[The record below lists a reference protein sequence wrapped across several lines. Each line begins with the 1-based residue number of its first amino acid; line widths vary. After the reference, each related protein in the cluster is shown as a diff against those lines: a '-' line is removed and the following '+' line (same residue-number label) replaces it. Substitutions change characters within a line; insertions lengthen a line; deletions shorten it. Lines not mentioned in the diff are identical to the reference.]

1 MSNGVAFSQSGIPL
15 RLAAEYQ
22 KPIDSRV
29 KYLEIELDDS
39 FKFSVPAVAK
49 LPSYT
54 TRVFAMKRIA
64 DHSLGY
70 FPLFEASATLIN
82 GTVPT
87 TDQQLQVCCDET
99 GVYVVTSF
107 QDDLGQ
113 NQTDYLIK
121 VRIYTVNLEEAY
133 DSGTTNFAPGKGIA
147 INDYGIK
154 FVDDSGRS
162 NISDKS
168 SVGFSVDTTKKIIPI
183 HKVILKYF
191 DGTPATDTVEHGAG
205 YPPTYLLGTAPTYL
219 FTNYNAG
226 YTTITWRD
234 KKLCEPM
241 STRAARINANTR
253 TMRFRGVQSV
263 FQGNYVIVILKDPMD
278 LSA

>member
-1 MSNGVAFSQSGIPL
+1 MSNGVAFSQSGVPL

-39 FKFSVPAVAK
+39 FRVSVPAVPK
-49 LPSYT
+49 VPKYT
-54 TRVFAMKRIA
+54 TRVYAMTKIA

-70 FPLFEASATLIN
+70 FPLFEASITTLN
-82 GTVPT
+82 GTVAASSQFSEVYA
-87 TDQQLQVCCDET
+87 DNT
-99 GVYVVTSF
+99 GVYLVTSF
-107 QDDLGQ
+107 QDDFGQ
-113 NQTDYLIK
+113 NQVDYLIK
-121 VRIYTVNLEEAY
+121 VRIYTVNLEEEY
-133 DSGTTNFAPGKGIA
+133 DSGTTNFAPPKGIA
-147 INDYGIK
+147 PNDYGIK

-191 DGTPATDTVEHGAG
+191 DGTTPNDTVEHGAG
-205 YPPTYLLGTAPTYL
+205 YPPTYLLGTAPGFL
-219 FTNYNAG
+219 FQDYYAG
-226 YTTITWRD
+226 YASITWRSRRF
-234 KKLCEPM
+234 CAPM
-241 STRAARINANTR
+241 TNPWARINANTR
-253 TMRFRGVQSV
+253 AIRFRGIQAT